1 MPWLIRFCWKEEII
15 WMIKYLTT
23 LSILSWKFN
32 NEKLFINFWT
42 SMFAYMLKSTNV
54 ETNDNSDL
62 NIHTSWWRQAS
73 RPRDALRETFRLEL
87 PCNTETVSVFAC
99 QSRDCIQL
107 SKTLK
112 TTTYLVWHPTILQQ
126 EIHEYLEQ
134 FLLSEADS
142 RSARQESPQVAWN
155 VKVQYCIHDN
165 LSLDAVL
172 SQMNPVPTLTLYFL
186 KLLHS

>member
-1 MPWLIRFCWKEEII
+1 
-15 WMIKYLTT
+15 
-23 LSILSWKFN
+23 
-32 NEKLFINFWT
+32 
-42 SMFAYMLKSTNV
+42 MFAYVLKSINV

-112 TTTYLVWHPTILQQ
+112 TTTSLVWHPTILQQ

-142 RSARQESPQVAWN
+142 RSARQESPPPQTHGTWRSSTVFTTICHWTQSLSRWIQFPHSHYTSLN
-155 VKVQYCIHDN
+155 FYIHSNMPSTFMSPKWSTSFTFSDC
-165 LSLDAVL
+165 
-172 SQMNPVPTLTLYFL
+172 
-186 KLLHS
+186 